1 MSYDNTNSGFIGK
14 NSRKTEEKHP
24 DITGSVNVDGR
35 EYWISGWKNAK
46 GYGLKI
52 KPKDAAQ
59 QSQQSRSASA
69 PQNDPFDDDLPPF

>member
-35 EYWISGWKNAK
+35 EY
-46 GYGLKI
+46 
-52 KPKDAAQ
+52 
-59 QSQQSRSASA
+59 
-69 PQNDPFDDDLPPF
+69 